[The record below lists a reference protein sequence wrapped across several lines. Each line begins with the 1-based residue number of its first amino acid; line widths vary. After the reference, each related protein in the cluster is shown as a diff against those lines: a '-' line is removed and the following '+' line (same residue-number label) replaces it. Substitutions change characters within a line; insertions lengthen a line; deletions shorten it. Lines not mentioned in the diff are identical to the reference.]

1 MIEAIVLGAGA
12 GGGFPQWNSNAPG
25 CVRARLGDP
34 AASPCTQASIAIT
47 TDREHWFVLN
57 ASPDL
62 RIQIERTPALHPSG
76 GLRSSPIAGVI
87 LTGGEVDT
95 IAGLLCLRE
104 GQPFRLL
111 ATAEVLSRLDQNPVF
126 EVVSRALVP
135 RIALPLEQPLM
146 LMAPRD
152 DRQGLWVTGFP
163 VPGKVPLY
171 AEAEAEAESGHPAD
185 PSADGETIGLDITDG
200 VRRLVFV
207 PGCALM
213 TPELR
218 SRLDG
223 ADCVFFDATL
233 WQDDEM
239 IQAGLGVKTG
249 RRMGHMSISGA
260 GGVFDSFGGLAIGR
274 KILIHMNNSNPVLL
288 ADSVE
293 RQSAYDRGWHV
304 AHDGMMVSL

>member
-25 CVRARLGDP
+25 CVRARAGDP
-34 AASPCTQASIAIT
+34 AAASCTQASIAIT
-47 TDREHWFVLN
+47 ADSLHWFILN

-62 RIQIERTPALHPSG
+62 RIQIERTPALHPDG
-76 GLRSSPIAGVI
+76 GLRSTPIAGVI

-95 IAGLLCLRE
+95 ITGLLCLRE

-111 ATAEVLSRLDQNPVF
+111 ATAEVLSRLDQNPIF

-135 RIALPLEQPLM
+135 RIALTPGQKLM
-146 LMAPRD
+146 LMAPQDGRS
-152 DRQGLWVTGFP
+152 GLWVTGFP

-171 AEAEAEAESGHPAD
+171 AEGGSARPAD
-185 PSADGETIGLDITDG
+185 ALVDGETIGLEISDG
-200 VRRLVFV
+200 VHRLVFV
-207 PGCALM
+207 PGCAVM
-213 TPELR
+213 TPDLR

-260 GGVFDSFGGLAIGR
+260 GGVFDSFRGLAIER

-288 ADSVE
+288 SDSAE
-293 RQSAYDRGWHV
+293 RRSAHDHGWDV
-304 AHDGMMVSL
+304 AHDGMVVSL

>member
-1 MIEAIVLGAGA
+1 MIEAVVLGAGA

-25 CVRARLGDP
+25 CVRARSGDP
-34 AASPCTQASIAIT
+34 AAAPCTQASIAIT
-47 TDREHWFVLN
+47 TDRIQWFILN

-62 RIQIERTPALHPSG
+62 RIQIEHTPALHPTG
-76 GLRSSPIAGVI
+76 RLRSTPIAGVI

-95 IAGLLCLRE
+95 ITGLLCLRE
-104 GQPFRLL
+104 GQAFRLL
-111 ATAEVLSRLDQNPVF
+111 ATAEVLSRLDQNPIF

-135 RIALPLEQPLM
+135 RIALKLDQPFM
-146 LMAPRD
+146 LLAPQD
-152 DRQGLWVTGFP
+152 DRSGLWVTGFP

-171 AEAEAEAESGHPAD
+171 AEAGSLHPAD
-185 PSADGETIGLDITDG
+185 ASTDGETIGLDITDG
-200 VRRLVFV
+200 ARRLVFV
-207 PGCALM
+207 PGCAVM

-218 SRLDG
+218 SRLVG

-260 GGVFDSFGGLAIGR
+260 GGVFDSFRGLAIER

-293 RQSAYDRGWHV
+293 RQSACDQGWDV
-304 AHDGMMVSL
+304 AHDGMVVSL